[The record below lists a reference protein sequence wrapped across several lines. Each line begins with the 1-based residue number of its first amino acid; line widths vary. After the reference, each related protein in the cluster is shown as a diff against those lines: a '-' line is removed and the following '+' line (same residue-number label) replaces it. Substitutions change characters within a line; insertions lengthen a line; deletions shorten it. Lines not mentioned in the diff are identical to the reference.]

1 MLDQRSKLRFCLCC
15 GISLVA
21 RIEENV
27 GEGLQELID
36 MRHKDLGLCPE
47 KSEECSVDRSVLEGI
62 EAQRQDGDDD
72 CNHLIEG

>member
-1 MLDQRSKLRFCLCC
+1 
-15 GISLVA
+15 
-21 RIEENV
+21 
-27 GEGLQELID
+27 

-47 KSEECSVDRSVLEGI
+47 KSEERSVDRSVLEGI